1 MSTIR
6 QKKNRLFYKKLLMS
20 FRKTTKMTK
29 KSISLCRK
37 FCMKRIKV
45 VKKILVAERKRFSR
59 AFSFTKLLQGK
70 QSRSRRGKTAYVGY
84 PKIFLKTSSV
94 LLITLL
100 WASLL
105 GVNDTRSYYNDN
117 EESSGN
123 TFLAGALDFILTNG
137 DFVQKEASLNFQP
150 ATTTSKTVGMALLP
164 NSNPM
169 KYTASTTNVFGDLP
183 FCQSIDLHATLAST
197 SQFSGKLT
205 EFVSGATTTIGNWQY
220 DFSYGSSTA
229 SYNSICAFDFSY
241 NGRQTAPHNEY
252 SVGGYDDTETVQS
265 TLYSWGFRIN
275 KVYYDVDT
283 LHGNEGENEWVEIYN
298 QTDSALDI
306 SGWQICDDTSCDV
319 IPASTTPIMV
329 PAKGFAVITA
339 SSTTWKYWDIPNDV
353 VKIELGNDIGDG
365 LSNDGDKLTLKRPD
379 GAVMDEMNWQTNTE
393 VWNPGATDVP
403 EGHMLGRKPN
413 GYDTNQPSDFVD
425 LAVPSVLLI
434 NPNQSG
440 SQVWY
445 WTYLYNIT
453 WNATNPNGPDSDITI
468 NLSYIKDTDHSGTIT
483 PSDETVIIAT
493 NLANSG
499 SYSWHLPSGF
509 LGYIWVKIVAV
520 GPENPMLNA
529 RMISGKVWDP
539 FPLETSVS
547 TDSGLLMGDM
557 LEALI
562 PDASVVASS
571 DQVEVSV
578 VVEEIIDET
587 APKVEEN
594 IVVVPHS
601 EEATGNGKTST
612 TVSGGSTVPEANVN
626 AVSGTVL
633 ETVTGATETDAAP
646 KPVGSESV
654 VEPEVKGGAVL
665 DVVPETG
672 TEVPEVVNV
681 SVGVSPAPAS
691 VPEPTSESTTTS
703 EPALSSEPELISVPE
718 SAPVLAPEAVPE
730 PTPILAPEAA
740 PVSEPTPSPAPAAEP
755 VAS

>member
-1 MSTIR
+1 
-6 QKKNRLFYKKLLMS
+6 
-20 FRKTTKMTK
+20 MTK
-29 KSISLCRK
+29 KSITLCRK
-37 FCMKRIKV
+37 LFFKKIKV
-45 VKKILVAERKRFSR
+45 VKKILIAERKSFSR
-59 AFSFTKLLQGK
+59 ALSFAKLIKGK
-70 QSRSRRGKTAYVGY
+70 QNRGRRGKTVSFEY

-100 WASLL
+100 WVSLL

-117 EESSGN
+117 EESLGN
-123 TFLAGALDFILTNG
+123 TLIAGALDFILMNG
-137 DFVQKEASLNFQP
+137 DFVPKEASLNFQP
-150 ATTTSKTVGMALLP
+150 GTTTSKTVGMALLP
-164 NSNPM
+164 ESNPM
-169 KYTASTTNVFGDLP
+169 KYTASTTNISGDLS

-197 SQFSGKLT
+197 SQFSGKLVD
-205 EFVSGATTTIGNWQY
+205 FVSGATTTIGNWQY

-229 SYNSICAFDFSY
+229 SYNSICAFDFAY

-252 SVGGYDDTETVQS
+252 SVGGYDDTETATS
-265 TLYSWGFRIN
+265 TIYSWGFRIN
-275 KVYYDVDT
+275 KVYYDVDV

-306 SGWQICDDTSCDV
+306 AGWQICDDTSCDA

-339 SSTTWKYWDIPNDV
+339 SSTTWKYWDIPSDV

-365 LSNDGDKLTLKRPD
+365 LSNDGDKLVLKRPD
-379 GAVMDEMNWQTNTE
+379 GVVMDAMNWETNTD
-393 VWNPGATDVP
+393 VWNPGAIDVP

-483 PSDETVIIAT
+483 PGDETVVIAT

-539 FPLETSVS
+539 FPLETSLS
-547 TDSGLLMGDM
+547 TDSGLLIGDM
-557 LEALI
+557 IEAII
-562 PDASVVASS
+562 PDVSAPAPSDEIEVA
-571 DQVEVSV
+571 VA
-578 VVEEIIDET
+578 VEEIVDNT
-587 APKVEEN
+587 APRVEEN
-594 IVVVPHS
+594 IVTVQNPDG
-601 EEATGNGKTST
+601 A
-612 TVSGGSTVPEANVN
+612 VSGGETPGMGSGEGITPEVDVPVSTGVTPEVTAEVVPAE
-626 AVSGTVL
+626 L
-633 ETVTGATETDAAP
+633 ETSVPTSGESALIPESIPTPESAPVT
-646 KPVGSESV
+646 SES
-654 VEPEVKGGAVL
+654 EL
-665 DVVPETG
+665 
-672 TEVPEVVNV
+672 
-681 SVGVSPAPAS
+681 APAS
-691 VPEPTSESTTTS
+691 VSEPLSTPTPTIELVPEPTPT
-703 EPALSSEPELISVPE
+703 PLVPE
-718 SAPVLAPEAVPE
+718 SAPVPE
-730 PTPILAPEAA
+730 PTP
-740 PVSEPTPSPAPAAEP
+740 VPAPEP